1 MDKNSYA
8 LGMSIAHNM
17 LQSGVREI
25 SFDDFIAGLKAALT
39 GAETAIT
46 YEEAGT
52 LLDEFFG
59 KIQEEQAAR
68 QAEIGEFMKKDGE
81 TFLAANA
88 KKEGVTVLPSGLQYK
103 VLKSGEGRKPGR
115 TDKVRCHY
123 EGTFPNGQ
131 KFDSSYDRNEPA
143 VFGVNQVIAGWT
155 EALQLMS
162 EGSAWELYIPYNL
175 AYGEAGAPGAIP
187 PYSALVF
194 KVELIEVL

>member
-25 SFDDFIAGLKAALT
+25 SFDDFNAGLKAALT

-59 KIQEEQAAR
+59 KIQAEQAAR

>member
-25 SFDDFIAGLKAALT
+25 SFDDFTAGLKAALT

-59 KIQEEQAAR
+59 KIQAEQAAR

-88 KKEGVTVLPSGLQYK
+88 KKEGVTVIPSGLQYK

>member
-25 SFDDFIAGLKAALT
+25 SFDDFTAGLKAALT

-46 YEEAGT
+46 YGEAGT

>member
-25 SFDDFIAGLKAALT
+25 SFDDFTAGLKAALT

-46 YEEAGT
+46 YEEAST

-59 KIQEEQAAR
+59 KIQEEQAAS

-131 KFDSSYDRNEPA
+131 KFDSSYDRDEPA